1 MSSSQRKVYFH
12 FLSSGFHFQKRTFLK
27 TFIHQLF
34 TQEARE
40 ISAINYIFCDDAYL
54 LDLNKKYLQHNT
66 YTDIITFEL
75 STKEE
80 PLIADI
86 YISIDRVKEN
96 AKTFKTTIHNELL
109 RVIFHG
115 ALHLC
120 GFKDKTQSQAQQM
133 RKKEEQ
139 YLGEWKFHVEHNN
152 NKL

>member
-1 MSSSQRKVYFH
+1 MSSSQHKVCFH
-12 FLSSGFHFQKRTFLK
+12 FLSSGFHFPKRTLLK
-27 TFIHQLF
+27 TFIHKLF
-34 TQEARE
+34 AQETRK

-54 LDLNKKYLQHNT
+54 LELNKKYLQHNT

-75 STKEE
+75 STKGE